1 LAQLSHA
8 ILPILEGLG
17 DHRYLIEP
25 FWRSRHARKGT
36 HLNSNIAMHA
46 HGFFRLSQIC
56 FVLGG
61 LLFCQPASAANRV
74 ALIIGNSAYNNAAPL
89 SNPVNDAQ
97 IVEATLKTAGFD
109 VVQTRLNLEAAEMR
123 RALRDFAD
131 QSRDADVAVVYYAG
145 HGIEIE
151 GTNYLIPVDATLERD
166 TDVYDEAFSL
176 ERVLLAVE
184 PARQLRV
191 VILDACRNNPFS
203 DKMKRTVGSRAIS
216 RGLARI
222 EPANSN
228 TLVAFAAKAG
238 STASDGNSKN
248 SPYAAALVKYIGT
261 PGLDLRRVFGFVRDD
276 VMKATGNRQ
285 EPYVYGTL
293 GGDDVPLVP
302 ATETVKEAI
311 KEVAREAPPAVM
323 PRAEM
328 RHDYELA
335 LQVGNKDALNYFI
348 AQYPDGY
355 YANLAKLQLAKIETE
370 EKRAAAAEKAH
381 QAEQE
386 QARLVNQGA
395 QQAQL
400 AKAAAELKAAQEAR
414 ATAEAAKEAA
424 QQQAA
429 QAEQRRHAAESAA
442 KTTAPAAPSAPDQ
455 PPETNT
461 NADTKVAALPS
472 PQAPAPTIA
481 PAELAKSLQT
491 ELRRV
496 GCFTGSVD
504 GDWDMAS
511 RRSLERYNQNAGTK
525 FDGKAASADA
535 LDAIKLKTARVCPL
549 TCGSGLRRD
558 GDRCVKITC
567 AAGYFLNDDDE
578 CEKRKAARRAP
589 TARVERRTRDPE
601 EEAPARPA
609 RPRAEASASKKGDG
623 GGVPFMPFFLP

>member
-1 LAQLSHA
+1 MDS
-8 ILPILEGLG
+8 
-17 DHRYLIEP
+17 
-25 FWRSRHARKGT
+25 
-36 HLNSNIAMHA
+36 
-46 HGFFRLSQIC
+46 HGFVKLRRIIFFLA
-56 FVLGG
+56 VL
-61 LLFCQPASAANRV
+61 LLCQPAWAANRV
-74 ALIIGNSAYNNAAPL
+74 ALIIGNSAYKNATPL
-89 SNPVNDAQ
+89 SNPVNDALM
-97 IVEATLKTAGFD
+97 VEATLRTAGFD
-109 VVQTRLNLEAAEMR
+109 VVQTRLDIQAVEMR

-131 QSRDADVAVVYYAG
+131 QARDSDVAVVYYAG

-151 GTNYLIPVDATLERD
+151 GTNYLIPIDATLERD

-176 ERVLLAVE
+176 DRVLLAIE

-203 DKMKRTVGSRAIS
+203 EKMKRTVGSRAIS

-222 EPANSN
+222 EPATSN

-248 SPYAAALVKYIGT
+248 SPYTAALVKYIGT

-302 ATETVKEAI
+302 AKETAKEAA
-311 KEVAREAPPAVM
+311 KETAKEAASSAT
-323 PRAEM
+323 PRSEM
-328 RHDYELA
+328 RQDYELA
-335 LQVGNKDALNYFI
+335 LQVGNKDALNFFI

-355 YANLAKLQLAKIETE
+355 YANLAKLQLAKIDAE
-370 EKRAAAAEKAH
+370 EKRAAAAEKAR

-386 QARLVNQGA
+386 QARLVSEGA
-395 QQAQL
+395 QQTQL

-414 ATAEAAKEAA
+414 AAAESAKEAA

-429 QAEQRRHAAESAA
+429 QAEQRRVAAESAA
-442 KTTAPAAPSAPDQ
+442 AATKNTTPVAPSAPDQ
-455 PPETNT
+455 PRETNT
-461 NADTKVAALPS
+461 SADTKVATLPS
-472 PQAPAPTIA
+472 PQASAPSTS
-481 PAELAKSLQT
+481 PPELAKSLQT

-496 GCFTGSVD
+496 GCFSGSAN
-504 GDWDMAS
+504 GEWDAAS
-511 RRSLERYNQNAGTK
+511 RRSLELFNQNAGTK
-525 FDGKAASADA
+525 FDAKAANPDA

-549 TCGSGLRRD
+549 TCGSGLKRD

-567 AAGYFLNDDDE
+567 APGYFVNDDAE
-578 CEKRKAARRAP
+578 CEKRKVRQAPSARL
-589 TARVERRTRDPE
+589 ERRSRDR

-609 RPRAEASASKKGDG
+609 KPKAEASAGNKGDG
-623 GGVPFMPFFLP
+623 GMPFMPFFLP

>member
-1 LAQLSHA
+1 M
-8 ILPILEGLG
+8 
-17 DHRYLIEP
+17 
-25 FWRSRHARKGT
+25 HAR
-36 HLNSNIAMHA
+36 
-46 HGFFRLSQIC
+46 GFVKLQQIC
-56 FVLGG
+56 LFLVVL
-61 LLFCQPASAANRV
+61 LLFCQPASAGNRV
-74 ALIIGNSAYNNAAPL
+74 ALIIGNSAYKNAAPL
-89 SNPVNDAQ
+89 SNPINDAQ
-97 IVEATLKTAGFD
+97 IVETTLKNAGFD
-109 VVQTRLNLEAAEMR
+109 LVQTRLDLQAAEMR
-123 RALRDFAD
+123 RTLRDFAD

-176 ERVLLAVE
+176 DRILLAVE
-184 PARQLRV
+184 PASQLRL

-222 EPANSN
+222 EPATSN

-302 ATETVKEAI
+302 AKLAVKET
-311 KEVAREAPPAVM
+311 ARETAREVTPAVM
-323 PRAEM
+323 PRSEM

-348 AQYPDGY
+348 AQYPDSY
-355 YANLAKLQLAKIETE
+355 YANLAKLQLAKIDAE
-370 EKRAAAAEKAH
+370 EKRAAAAEKAR

-395 QQAQL
+395 QQTQL
-400 AKAAAELKAAQEAR
+400 AKAASELKAAQEAR
-414 ATAEAAKEAA
+414 TAAEAAKEAA
-424 QQQAA
+424 QQQAT
-429 QAEQRRHAAESAA
+429 QAEQRRVAAESAA
-442 KTTAPAAPSAPDQ
+442 AAAKNTPSPPDQ
-455 PPETNT
+455 PRQPNT

-472 PQAPAPTIA
+472 PQAPVQSTT
-481 PAELAKSLQT
+481 PAELAKSLKT

-496 GCFTGSVD
+496 GCFTGSAD
-504 GDWDMAS
+504 GDWDTAS

-525 FDGKAASADA
+525 FDAKAASADA
-535 LDAIKLKTARVCPL
+535 LDAVKLKTARVCPL
-549 TCGSGLRRD
+549 VCGSGLRRD

-578 CEKRKAARRAP
+578 CEKRKARHVP
-589 TARVERRTRDPE
+589 TAKVERRNRDPE

-609 RPRAEASASKKGDG
+609 RPRAEVYVGRRGGDG
-623 GGVPFMPFFLP
+623 GGMPFMPFFLP